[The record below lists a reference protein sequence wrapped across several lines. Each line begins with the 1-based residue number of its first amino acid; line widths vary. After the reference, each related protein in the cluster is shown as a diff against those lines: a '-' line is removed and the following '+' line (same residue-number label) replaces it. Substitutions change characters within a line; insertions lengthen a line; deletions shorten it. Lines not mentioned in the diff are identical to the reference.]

1 MRTLLFKSLLL
12 CSLLAEMS
20 VPVSAQILKK
30 NKIPGSDL
38 YKVSSMGKYGL
49 ETEDGRIIL
58 STEYEDIVF
67 VDSVAVLTR
76 DGGVLYGNVDL
87 SGNVTFFKRPVGK
100 AVKKDLKTYYSDGY
114 VLVKFSDEKWRY
126 VDREGNYLHKG
137 GTTWKIQFDGSK
149 NGDAR
154 PFLNGYAAGILPRE
168 GLWRCVDTNGQ
179 ERFVMP
185 DEWIHYITAV
195 HDNNGIMECV
205 AITSSGVYLCQ
216 EDPNDPKHYAIRERL
231 DPSSGFVNSYD
242 PEIGQTVIKIN
253 SQFNSVLYLDDKA
266 RAVRFSNN
274 DGERYFIEEA
284 RPVEEP
290 EPVVVEEEPEPE
302 IPVFD
307 VETDLSIKAANSQV
321 KATSANKA
329 NVKFIFKNMSEDAAS
344 GDLEVKITYEGQTR
358 SYTFSLN
365 PLEEE
370 SRTIVLDARMP
381 DLSKTVTFR
390 IVVKDKETGAT
401 QTAKKSVKILSYRG

>member
-1 MRTLLFKSLLL
+1 MKFLRLVTSTLVMMIALVS
-12 CSLLAEMS
+12 SA
-20 VPVSAQILKK
+20 SAQILRK

-38 YKVSSMGKYGL
+38 YKISSMGKYGL

-67 VDSVAVLTR
+67 VDSVAVLTK
-76 DGGVLYGNVDL
+76 DEGVLYGNVDL
-87 SGNVTFFKRPVGK
+87 SGNVTIFKKPVGK
-100 AVKKDLKTYYSDGY
+100 AVKEDKRTYYSDGY

-137 GTTWKIQFDGSK
+137 GTTWKIQFDGGP

-168 GLWRCVDTNGQ
+168 ETWCCIDTNGQ

-185 DEWIHYITAV
+185 SEAIHYITAV
-195 HDNNGIMECV
+195 HDNNGKMECV

-216 EDPNDPKHYAIRERL
+216 EDPNDHKHYAKRERL
-231 DPSSGFVNSYD
+231 DPSSGYVSNFD
-242 PEIGQTVIKIN
+242 PEIGQIVIKFD
-253 SQFNSVLYLDDKA
+253 SRFNSILYLDDKA
-266 RAVRFSNN
+266 RAVRFCNN

-290 EPVVVEEEPEPE
+290 EPEVVEEEPEPE

-307 VETDLSIKAANSQV
+307 VETDLSIKTARNQV
-321 KATSANKA
+321 QATSANKA
-329 NVKFIFKNMSEDAAS
+329 NVRFIFKNMSEDAAS
-344 GDLEVKITYEGQTR
+344 GDLEVKITYEGQAK

-365 PLEEE
+365 PSEEE
-370 SRTIVLDARMP
+370 SRTIILDARMP
-381 DLSKTVTFR
+381 DLSKTVTFKV
-390 IVVKDKETGAT
+390 VVKDKETGAT
-401 QTAKKSVKILSYRG
+401 QTVKKQVKILSYRG